1 MKRLVRC
8 WGPCC
13 AKLGGVAGCGV
24 PAPGGPKRIM
34 ILRPILAVAAV
45 CGLNGVLFEGRFSF
59 PARGTAAKKLSSLL
73 FFAYGTELYQNVQKW
88 FVQGGGGY

>member
-13 AKLGGVAGCGV
+13 AKLDGVAGCGV

-59 PARGTAAKKLSSLL
+59 TVAC
-73 FFAYGTELYQNVQKW
+73 YGRKEALVT
-88 FVQGGGGY
+88 FVFCIRN